1 MKKDYIEIA
10 GRRFRVES
18 NWNALTAFLDAV
30 GRDTL
35 DELSKINN
43 FRPSELTSLMAAC
56 IAEGQ
61 RLDGNKD
68 VPTALDLGAVTAKDL
83 GALITPDDVRE
94 FLNIYVRQ
102 SNPKTGAEEP
112 KKEEREA
119 EPAS

>member
-10 GRRFRVES
+10 GKRYRVEV
-18 NWNALTAFLDAV
+18 NWNALTAFLEAV

-68 VPTALDLGAVTAKDL
+68 VPTALDLGAV
-83 GALITPDDVRE
+83 ISPDDVRV
-94 FLNIYVRQ
+94 FMDIYVKQ
-102 SNPKTGAEEP
+102 SNPELDQEEP
-112 KKEEREA
+112 KKEGRET

>member
-35 DELSKINN
+35 DELSRINTI
-43 FRPSELTSLMAAC
+43 RPSELTALMAAC
-56 IAEGQ
+56 IEEGE
-61 RLDGNKD
+61 RLDGRD
-68 VPTALDLGAVTAKDL
+68 GAPSAKDL
-83 GALITPDDVRE
+83 GAIITPDDVRE
-94 FLNIYVRQ
+94 FLTIYVRQ
-102 SNPKTGAEEP
+102 SNPKLTQDEQ